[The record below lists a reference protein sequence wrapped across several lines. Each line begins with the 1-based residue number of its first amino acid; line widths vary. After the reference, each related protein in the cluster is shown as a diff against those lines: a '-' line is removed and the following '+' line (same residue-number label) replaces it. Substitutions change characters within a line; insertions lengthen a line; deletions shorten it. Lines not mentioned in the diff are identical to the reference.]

1 MNKADISEKTVETDI
16 FEGFD
21 KTVCIS
27 AKTGDGMKELE
38 SAVAVLL
45 EERNAPREVVMN
57 ARQFEC
63 LCGCAAALKNALDNI
78 SMTPDVL
85 LDDVNEAI
93 YCLGSV
99 TGKNVSDQI
108 IEDIFSRFCVGK

>member
-1 MNKADISEKTVETDI
+1 MVHEGMKNLEKTVASL
-16 FEGFD
+16 
-21 KTVCIS
+21 VS
-27 AKTGDGMKELE
+27 DGVVP
-38 SAVAVLL
+38 S
-45 EERNAPREVVMN
+45 EVVMN

-85 LDDVNEAI
+85 LDDINEAI
-93 YCLGSV
+93 VCLGSV
-99 TGKNVSDQI
+99 TGKGVAEQI